1 MKVIPL
7 KPNQAASSGGAVKTV
22 ALATFRFVRATGTQ
36 ARKLPVQ
43 LAKSF
48 VDVRDAW
55 VESRPNV

>member
-1 MKVIPL
+1 MNVIPL
-7 KPNQAASSGGAVKTV
+7 KPTQTAASGSAVKSV

-36 ARKLPVQ
+36 AKKLPVQ

-48 VDVRDAW
+48 VDLRDAW